1 MAADGGG
8 SPHDLVVQSWIM
20 YTIGIILYL
29 LRLYA
34 SGPAFFIGSRLTADR
49 YARYDRLGLKWQ
61 AEDYIMTL
69 SIVRINGLSFFGHS

>member
-29 LRLYA
+29 IRLYA
-34 SGPAFFIGSRLTADR
+34 STPAF
-49 YARYDRLGLKWQ
+49 
-61 AEDYIMTL
+61 YIH
-69 SIVRINGLSFFGHS
+69 RILVPNSE

>member
-34 SGPAFFIGSRLTADR
+34 SGPAF
-49 YARYDRLGLKWQ
+49 
-61 AEDYIMTL
+61 YIY
-69 SIVRINGLSFFGHS
+69 